1 MAWIQHCCGCGCGL
15 QLQLRFDPQLGDF
28 HMLLLYVYH
37 PVKKKEREGEK
48 KRDREG
54 EWTVTGI
61 VLEQIT

>member
-1 MAWIQHCCGCGCGL
+1 
-15 QLQLRFDPQLGDF
+15 
-28 HMLLLYVYH
+28 MLNDLHRASMKYWQKTLTATPPKRARNAPH
-37 PVKKKEREGEK
+37 NWMEQKEKREREGEK